1 MSMTTVL
8 ATRCLTVA
16 LALACLTSHAPG
28 QLSLTQRRTL
38 TVNPQRATL
47 GIPVTLS
54 VRGAA
59 QGATYRYVAAIT
71 GSGLDAIKGKTSN
84 CNPTVTIGSG
94 TSVKWQPVSGT
105 YRLTAY
111 GPVGRETDTL
121 TLAYVVSPRRVMLAS
136 AQLPGPG
143 DSVRLMLRTDD
154 LGPGHVYVWSMRLA
168 LQPPPGG
175 GPGSPAPPPSWS
187 PLWTTQTS
195 GPMATYPKAL
205 VRPPLRV
212 EATVEI
218 HRGNVCEIIAA
229 GAMPNQ

>member
-1 MSMTTVL
+1 MPTQS

-16 LALACLTSHAPG
+16 LALACVTSQALG
-28 QLSLTQRRTL
+28 QLSLTQRRSI
-38 TVNPQRATL
+38 TVSPQHATL
-47 GIPVTLS
+47 GTRLTLS

-59 QGATYRYVAAIT
+59 QGAAYRYVAAIT
-71 GSGLDAIKGKTSN
+71 GSGLGAIKGKTSN
-84 CNPTVTIGSG
+84 CSPTVSIGSG
-94 TSVKWQPVSGT
+94 TSVKWLPASGT

-111 GPVGRETDTL
+111 GPAGRETDTL
-121 TLAYVVSPRRVMLAS
+121 TLAYVVPPRRVMLAS

-154 LGPGHVYVWSMRLA
+154 LGPGHVYEWSMRFA
-168 LQPPPGG
+168 VAPPPVGG
-175 GPGSPAPPPSWS
+175 GPGLTGPPPSWS
-187 PLWTTQTS
+187 PPWTTQTS

-205 VRPPLRV
+205 AQPPLRI